1 MKRVNFAPSPP
12 RHSESKKMSDKNRLW
27 GIFRSISTAKRA
39 VGRTRGDSDRD
50 RELDPSSRR
59 RVSESDGMR
68 HRRPVGF
75 RPPSPDNSHSGK
87 LPRRR
92 PRRPEPATRN
102 RNRDFSPDESEERRG
117 NQTDRSR
124 KARKNEDRWQPL
136 TEWPPSGLSMS
147 EELDATQAS
156 ALIERGAPRH
166 QGRKMSI
173 PFREEDKFFALYT
186 TTTTTTKMTNSVID
200 SQDLYPPM
208 NRKGLTDAADLHDS
222 MVKLMSMRIRHF
234 PGAGPPDHP
243 WESIEQPSFAFCYGS
258 RPGTITLNHWAS
270 LNSVMPP
277 PLILGDPGISM
288 RDAELEVIMERIQEL
303 EIRGIVDDAD
313 NAALYKSLY
322 RKFLR
327 DPDRGRTP
335 YKPMEKQITDLI
347 LVLSKPDWI
356 DFTKLRNMVPTRY
369 MFDPVNMKTEDFHR
383 FFHQLLFSLELELR
397 ISWKEHT
404 DAAKDALLK
413 QLPPKVLRSLA
424 LARRW
429 REYVRIDEY
438 GKHPGDGEWFRPPTS
453 SSSHSA
459 CANLE

>member
-12 RHSESKKMSDKNRLW
+12 KHSESKKMSDKNRLW

-39 VGRTRGDSDRD
+39 VGRGRGDSDRD
-50 RELDPSSRR
+50 REDPSSRR
-59 RVSESDGMR
+59 HVSDSDTMR
-68 HRRPVGF
+68 YRHPGGF
-75 RPPSPDNSHSGK
+75 RSPSPDDSHSGK

-102 RNRDFSPDESEERRG
+102 RDRECSADESEGRRG
-117 NQTDRSR
+117 GRTDRVR
-124 KARKNEDRWQPL
+124 RAKKNEDRWQPL
-136 TEWPPSGLSMS
+136 TEWPPSGLSRS

-166 QGRKMSI
+166 QGRKTPI

-186 TTTTTTKMTNSVID
+186 TTTTTTTMTNSLVENP
-200 SQDLYPPM
+200 QDIYPPI
-208 NRKGLTDAADLHDS
+208 NQKGFTDAADLHDS

-243 WESIEQPSFAFCYGS
+243 WDSIEQPSFAFCYGV
-258 RPGTITLNHWAS
+258 RPGTITLNHWVS
-270 LNSVMPP
+270 SNSVMPP

-288 RDAELEVIMERIQEL
+288 RDAELEVIIERIQEL
-303 EIRGIVDDAD
+303 EIRGIVDDAND
-313 NAALYKSLY
+313 AALYKSLY
-322 RKFLR
+322 KKFLR

-347 LVLSKPDWI
+347 LVLSRPDWI

-369 MFDPVNMKTEDFHR
+369 MFDPVNMKTEDFYK

-413 QLPPKVLRSLA
+413 QLPPRVLWSLA

-438 GKHPGDGEWFRPPTS
+438 GKYPGDGELLHLPTS
-453 SSSHSA
+453 SSRSA